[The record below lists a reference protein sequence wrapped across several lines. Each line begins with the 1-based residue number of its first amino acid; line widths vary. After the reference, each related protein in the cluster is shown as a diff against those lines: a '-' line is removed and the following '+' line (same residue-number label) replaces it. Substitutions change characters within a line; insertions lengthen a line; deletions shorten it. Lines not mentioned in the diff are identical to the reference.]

1 MTFLYRCAQTIFFL
15 YFKIFHRFRVSG
27 LEHVPSDGAFL
38 LASNHVS
45 FFDPPALGCRVP
57 RDLHYFARKSLFKGL
72 LGKLITAFNS
82 IPVDRES
89 SDVSS
94 FKKAL
99 KVLEKGSPLLVFP
112 EGTRS
117 LDGSLQAAKA
127 GVGLIA
133 IKASVPVL
141 PARVIGGFEILGKG
155 CKLPK
160 IGSRLTIVYG
170 PLLQIETLDPGPKT
184 AKRSQ
189 IVADAIMEAIGKLG
203 IDSD

>member
-1 MTFLYRCAQTIFFL
+1 MTLLYRCAQTIFFL

-72 LGKLITAFNS
+72 LGQLITAFNS
-82 IPVDRES
+82 IPVDRGS
-89 SDVSS
+89 ADVSS

-99 KVLEKGSPLLVFP
+99 KVLDKGSPLLVFP

-133 IKASVPVL
+133 IKARVPVL

-155 CKLPK
+155 CKWPK

-189 IVADAIMEAIGKLG
+189 IVADAIMEAIGKLR
-203 IDSD
+203 D

>member
-1 MTFLYRCAQTIFFL
+1 MTLLYRCAQTIFFL

-57 RDLHYFARKSLFKGL
+57 RDLHYFAKKSLFKGL

-99 KVLEKGSPLLVFP
+99 KVLDKGSPLLVFP

-117 LDGSLQAAKA
+117 LDGSLQTAKA

-133 IKASVPVL
+133 IKANVPVL

-155 CKLPK
+155 CKWPK

-170 PLLQIETLDPGPKT
+170 PLLQIETLDPGPNT

-189 IVADAIMEAIGKLG
+189 IVADAIMEAVGKLG
-203 IDSD
+203 D

>member
-38 LASNHVS
+38 LTSNHVS

-155 CKLPK
+155 CKWPK

-203 IDSD
+203 D

>member
-38 LASNHVS
+38 LTSNHVS

-203 IDSD
+203 D

>member
-1 MTFLYRCAQTIFFL
+1 MTLLYRCAQTIFFL

-82 IPVDRES
+82 IPVDRGS
-89 SDVSS
+89 ADVSS

-99 KVLEKGSPLLVFP
+99 KVLDKGSPLLVFP

-155 CKLPK
+155 CKWPK

-170 PLLQIETLDPGPKT
+170 PLLQMETLDPGPKT

-203 IDSD
+203 D

>member
-99 KVLEKGSPLLVFP
+99 KVLKEGSPLLVFP

-133 IKASVPVL
+133 IKAGVPIL

-155 CKLPK
+155 SKWPKL
-160 IGSRLTIVYG
+160 GHRLTVVYG

-184 AKRSQ
+184 EKRSQ
-189 IVADAIMEAIGKLG
+189 TVADAIMEAIGKLG
-203 IDSD
+203 D

>member
-133 IKASVPVL
+133 IKANVPVL

-203 IDSD
+203 D

>member
-1 MTFLYRCAQTIFFL
+1 MTFLYRCAQTISFL
-15 YFKIFHRFRVSG
+15 YFKIFHCFRVSG

-72 LGKLITAFNS
+72 LGKLITALNS
-82 IPVDRES
+82 IPVDRGS

-117 LDGSLQAAKA
+117 LDGSLQSAKA
-127 GVGLIA
+127 GVGLLA
-133 IKASVPVL
+133 IKAKVPIL
-141 PARVIGGFEILGKG
+141 PARVIGGFDILGKG
-155 CKLPK
+155 RKWPK
-160 IGSRLTIVYG
+160 FGHRLTIVYG
-170 PLLQIETLDPGPKT
+170 PLLQIENLDPGPKT

-189 IVADAIMEAIGKLG
+189 IVADAIMETVSNLKT
-203 IDSD
+203 

>member
-1 MTFLYRCAQTIFFL
+1 MTLLYRCAQTIFFL

-72 LGKLITAFNS
+72 LGQLITAFNS
-82 IPVDRES
+82 IPVDRGS

-99 KVLEKGSPLLVFP
+99 KVLDKGSPLLVFP

-155 CKLPK
+155 CKWPK
-160 IGSRLTIVYG
+160 IGKRLTIVYG
-170 PLLQIETLDPGPKT
+170 PLLQIETLDSGPKT

-189 IVADAIMEAIGKLG
+189 IVADAIMEAIGKLR
-203 IDSD
+203 D

>member
-155 CKLPK
+155 CKWPK

-189 IVADAIMEAIGKLG
+189 IVADAIMEAIGNLG
-203 IDSD
+203 S

>member
-189 IVADAIMEAIGKLG
+189 IVADAIMEAIGNLG
-203 IDSD
+203 S

>member
-1 MTFLYRCAQTIFFL
+1 MTLLYRCTQTIFFL

-82 IPVDRES
+82 IPVDRGS
-89 SDVSS
+89 ADVSS

-99 KVLEKGSPLLVFP
+99 KVLDKGSPLLVFP

-155 CKLPK
+155 CKWPK

-189 IVADAIMEAIGKLG
+189 IVADAIMEAIGKLR
-203 IDSD
+203 D

>member
-1 MTFLYRCAQTIFFL
+1 MTFLYRCAQTISFL

-27 LEHVPSDGAFL
+27 LEHVPRSGAFL

-57 RDLHYFARKSLFKGL
+57 RDLHYFARKSLFKGF
-72 LGKLITAFNS
+72 LGKLITALNS
-82 IPVDRES
+82 IPVDRGS

-117 LDGSLQAAKA
+117 LDGSLQTAKA
-127 GVGLIA
+127 GIGLLA
-133 IKASVPVL
+133 IKAGVPIL
-141 PARVIGGFEILGKG
+141 PARVMGGFEILGKG
-155 CKLPK
+155 RSWPK
-160 IGSRLTIVYG
+160 IGHRLTIVYG
-170 PLLQIETLDPGPKT
+170 PLLQIQNLDSGPKT
-184 AKRSQ
+184 EKRSQ
-189 IVADAIMEAIGKLG
+189 KVADAIIEAIDNLGK
-203 IDSD
+203 

>member
-1 MTFLYRCAQTIFFL
+1 MTLLYRCAQTIFFL

-82 IPVDRES
+82 IPVDRGS
-89 SDVSS
+89 ADVSS

-99 KVLEKGSPLLVFP
+99 KVLDKGSPLLVFP

-155 CKLPK
+155 CKWPK

-189 IVADAIMEAIGKLG
+189 IVADAIMEAVGKLG
-203 IDSD
+203 D

>member
-99 KVLEKGSPLLVFP
+99 KVLKEGSPLLVFP

-133 IKASVPVL
+133 IKAGVPIL

-155 CKLPK
+155 CKWPK
-160 IGSRLTIVYG
+160 LGHRLTVVYG

-184 AKRSQ
+184 EKRSQ
-189 IVADAIMEAIGKLG
+189 TVADAIMEAIGKLG
-203 IDSD
+203 D

>member
-82 IPVDRES
+82 IPVDREN

-203 IDSD
+203 D

>member
-203 IDSD
+203 D

>member
-1 MTFLYRCAQTIFFL
+1 MTLLYRCAQTIFFL

-82 IPVDRES
+82 IPVDRGS
-89 SDVSS
+89 ADVSS

-99 KVLEKGSPLLVFP
+99 KVLDKGSPLLVFP

-133 IKASVPVL
+133 IKARVPVL

-155 CKLPK
+155 CKWPK

-203 IDSD
+203 D

>member
-82 IPVDRES
+82 IPVDREN

-155 CKLPK
+155 CKWPK

-189 IVADAIMEAIGKLG
+189 IVADAIMEAIGNLG
-203 IDSD
+203 S

>member
-1 MTFLYRCAQTIFFL
+1 MTFLYRCAQTISFL

-99 KVLEKGSPLLVFP
+99 KVLGQGSPLLVFP

-127 GVGLIA
+127 GVGLLA

-155 CKLPK
+155 CKWPK
-160 IGSRLTIVYG
+160 IGKRLTIVYG

-203 IDSD
+203 N

>member
-1 MTFLYRCAQTIFFL
+1 MTFLYRFAQTSSFL

-57 RDLHYFARKSLFKGL
+57 RDLHYFARKSLFRGL

-99 KVLEKGSPLLVFP
+99 KVLDKGSPLLVFP

-117 LDGSLQAAKA
+117 LDGSLQTAKA

-133 IKASVPVL
+133 IKANVPVL

-155 CKLPK
+155 CKRPK
-160 IGSRLTIVYG
+160 IGKRLTIVYG
-170 PLLQIETLDPGPKT
+170 PLLQIETLDSGPKT

-189 IVADAIMEAIGKLG
+189 IVADAIMEAIGKLR
-203 IDSD
+203 D

>member
-155 CKLPK
+155 CKWPK

-203 IDSD
+203 N

>member
-1 MTFLYRCAQTIFFL
+1 MTLLYRCAQTIFFI

-99 KVLEKGSPLLVFP
+99 KVLKEGSPLLVFP

-117 LDGSLQAAKA
+117 LDGSLQVAKA

-133 IKASVPVL
+133 IKAGVPIL

-155 CKLPK
+155 SKWPKL
-160 IGSRLTIVYG
+160 GHRLTVVYG

-184 AKRSQ
+184 SKRSQ

-203 IDSD
+203 D

>member
-155 CKLPK
+155 CKWPK

-203 IDSD
+203 D

>member
-82 IPVDRES
+82 IPVDREN

-155 CKLPK
+155 CKWPK

-203 IDSD
+203 D

>member
-99 KVLEKGSPLLVFP
+99 KVLDKGSPLLVFP

-203 IDSD
+203 D